1 MRPAD
6 RNGATTRPDDARAER
21 VKTIAS
27 LDNGHDNH
35 FNLIRMLAAAAVL
48 VSHSYPLA
56 SGMGTPEPLQDSLGI
71 TLGTLAVLVFF
82 SVSGYFVSA
91 SLARSRS
98 LLDFVAARA
107 LRIYPALL
115 VVLLA
120 TVLAIGPAL
129 TTLWK
134 GEYFTHP
141 QTWSYLTHNLLLKD
155 PQWALPGVLVAA
167 PFPQS
172 INGSLWTLF
181 YEASCYA
188 LLAGAGLL
196 GLTSSRG
203 RFALLLVAYLGAYAA
218 YKLTTLRAP
227 DSLDFQTATFFKFSL
242 AFVVG
247 MSCHALRDRLPLS
260 PWLAAAGVALA
271 WLCHGSAL
279 QYEALVL
286 CTGYLTLLIGFG
298 KQPLLLRYNRLGD
311 YSYGAYIT
319 AFPVQQLC
327 VHLLPGI
334 APLQLMAI
342 ALPITLGLAVL
353 SWHAIEKP
361 ALALRK
367 RLFAP
372 QPALAGSSA
381 EA

>member
-6 RNGATTRPDDARAER
+6 RSGATTRPENARADR

-27 LDNGHDNH
+27 LDNGHDNN

-56 SGMGTPEPLQDSLGI
+56 AGMGTPEPLQEALGI
-71 TLGTLAVLVFF
+71 TLGTLAVLIFF

-98 LLDFVAARA
+98 LLDFVVARV

-120 TVLAIGPAL
+120 TVLAIGPAV

-134 GEYFTHP
+134 SEYFTRP
-141 QTWSYLTHNLLLKD
+141 ETWSYLANNLTLKD
-155 PQWALPGVLVAA
+155 PQWALPGVFVAA

-181 YEASCYA
+181 YEVSCYA
-188 LLAGAGLL
+188 LLAVAGLL
-196 GLTSSRG
+196 GLTRSRG
-203 RFALLLVAYLGAYAA
+203 RFALLLIAYLAAYAA
-218 YKLTTLRAP
+218 YKATALHAP
-227 DSLDFQTATFFKFSL
+227 DSLGFQTTTFFKFSL

-247 MSCHALRDRLPLS
+247 MACHGLREKLPLS
-260 PWLAAAGVALA
+260 PWLAAAGVILA
-271 WLCHGSAL
+271 YLGHGSPL

-286 CTGYLTLLIGFG
+286 CTGYLTFCAGFAR
-298 KQPLLLRYNRLGD
+298 QPLLLRYNRLGD

-327 VHLLPGI
+327 VHFVPGI
-334 APLQLMAI
+334 SPLQLMAI

-361 ALALRK
+361 ALGLRK

-372 QPALAGSSA
+372 QLSLAR
-381 EA
+381 